1 MGKLIRAAVEKCK
14 EVKPNVKLGVFGD
27 HCGDRASVEFFTRL
41 GIDIMIC
48 SHLAHI
54 PTAKLVAAQS
64 HITSTPGKLG
74 FNSLHSTVFSIRLSL
89 RIVGMKRYVDEE
101 LFSIDPLRGFDE

>member
-14 EVKPNVKLGVFGD
+14 EVKPNAKLGVFGD

-64 HITSTPGKLG
+64 HIVSTPGMHIIIYSK
-74 FNSLHSTVFSIRLSL
+74 SLFR
-89 RIVGMKRYVDEE
+89 
-101 LFSIDPLRGFDE
+101 PL